1 MCVPV
6 TLKHKDVYIIN
17 GTVQWFQAIL
27 RNRGAVLHLFM
38 TLSGTG
44 ETTPRVS
51 VQTYMHQLQD
61 LLFLLIHYLTLNTWF
76 HCARFSPSGMTGLP
90 DSAVCDMQ
98 LVTAFR
104 CLCFGPLDQSVQVT
118 SMWGNATITGCFHR
132 GSNPNFLCPV
142 PLSSR
147 WYLESLHTL
156 SPISEVSATLPLK
169 QFWLWFDW

>member
-6 TLKHKDVYIIN
+6 TLKHKDVYVIN
-17 GTVQWFQAIL
+17 RTVQWFQAIL

-76 HCARFSPSGMTGLP
+76 HCARFSPYGMTGLP

-118 SMWGNATITGCFHR
+118 SMWGNATITGGLPQGKQPKFLMSSSPQFKMVSRKPTHAQPHIR
-132 GSNPNFLCPV
+132 SFSN
-142 PLSSR
+142 
-147 WYLESLHTL
+147 
-156 SPISEVSATLPLK
+156 SAFKAVLALV
-169 QFWLWFDW
+169 